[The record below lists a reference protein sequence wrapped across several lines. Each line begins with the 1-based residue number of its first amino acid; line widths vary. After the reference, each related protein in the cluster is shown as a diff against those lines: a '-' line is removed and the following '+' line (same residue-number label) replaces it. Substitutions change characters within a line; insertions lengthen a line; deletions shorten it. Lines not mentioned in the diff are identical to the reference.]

1 MTIHYGETGVPV
13 GEVSVD
19 GGSIMIVDPMYVL
32 DRGHPWQDEIDA
44 VTNIND
50 SMFGTFMRGGI
61 GGSGDWPL
69 AVASCAGYGDGGYP
83 VTADTHPDGRVRAL
97 HIEFGERPL
106 SSRERLL
113 QDLREGACPHCGLP

>member
-32 DRGHPWQDEIDA
+32 DRDHPWQAELQNEINA
-44 VTNIND
+44 VTNIRD
-50 SMFGTFMRGGI
+50 SMFGTFMRGGL
-61 GGSGDWPL
+61 GGTAGFHL

-83 VTADTHPDGRVRAL
+83 VTADTNPDGRVRAL
-97 HIEFGERPL
+97 HIEFGDPPE
-106 SSRERLL
+106 
-113 QDLREGACPHCGLP
+113 HCQSCGRTI